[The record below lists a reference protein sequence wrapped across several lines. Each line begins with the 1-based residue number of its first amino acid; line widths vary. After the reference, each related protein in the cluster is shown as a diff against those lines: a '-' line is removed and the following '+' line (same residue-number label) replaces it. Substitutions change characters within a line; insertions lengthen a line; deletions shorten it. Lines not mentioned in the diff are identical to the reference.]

1 MGEKDDGLGLSLSL
15 KCPENYPPPPP
26 PPVDASSSGVTRF
39 PLNLLPSPPLSFVQ
53 QRHHHVSNHQKLSF
67 MINHALPPALPPPGE
82 YESRY
87 TCRDKAII
95 RTHARVQVQIH
106 PNLFEKNPKISRV
119 FRCLIGNADLN
130 AETRSYARGI
140 DVNRP
145 PSTSALVALTAERD
159 DEALVS
165 SPNSTVSSVS
175 GKRIEREENEA
186 ERESSSHGISGEEE
200 EEGGDA
206 SAARKKLRLSKDQ
219 AAVLE
224 ETFKEHNTLNPV
236 SGIFVIS
243 TKTQWHFQFLKQK
256 LALAKQLDLRPRQV
270 EVWFQ
275 NRRARTKLKQT
286 EVDCEYLKRCCDT
299 LTEENRRLQKE
310 VNELRALKLSP
321 QFYMNMNPPTTLTM
335 CPQCE
340 RVAVSSS
347 SSSSSAAAA
356 TSSALGST
364 SLPKALHHGSM
375 TTNHQKQN
383 NPFLPR
389 ATIIPHRPLDTH
401 HPRW

>member
-15 KCPENYPPPPP
+15 KCSENYPPPPP
-26 PPVDASSSGVTRF
+26 PPSQLVAGSNGATRF

-53 QRHHHVSNHQKLSF
+53 RHHVSNHQKLSF
-67 MINHALPPALPPPGE
+67 MINHAAAPPSSVPPPG
-82 YESRY
+82 
-87 TCRDKAII
+87 T
-95 RTHARVQVQIH
+95 
-106 PNLFEKNPKISRV
+106 
-119 FRCLIGNADLN
+119 ADLN
-130 AETRSYARGI
+130 AETRSYSRGI
-140 DVNRP
+140 DVNRL

-159 DEALVS
+159 DDALVS
-165 SPNSTVSSVS
+165 SPNSTLSSVS
-175 GKRIEREENEA
+175 GKRVEREENEA
-186 ERESSSHGISGEEE
+186 ERESSSHGISGDDD
-200 EEGGDA
+200 EEGGEA

-224 ETFKEHNTLNPV
+224 ETFKEHNTLNP
-236 SGIFVIS
+236 
-243 TKTQWHFQFLKQK
+243 KQK

-347 SSSSSAAAA
+347 SSSSSAAA

-364 SLPKALHHGSM
+364 ALPKGLHHGSM
-375 TTNHQKQN
+375 TANHQKQN

-389 ATIIPHRPLDTH
+389 ASIIPHRPHDTH